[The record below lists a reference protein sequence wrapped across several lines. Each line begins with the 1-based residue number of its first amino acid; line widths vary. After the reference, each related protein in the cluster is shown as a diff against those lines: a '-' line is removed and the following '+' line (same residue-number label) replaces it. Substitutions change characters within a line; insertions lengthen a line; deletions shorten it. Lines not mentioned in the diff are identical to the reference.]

1 MSVSMT
7 VARRVYVPD
16 KGKREKAT
24 LPNGQY
30 VSLGV
35 IAAAVDDDVIMAES
49 AVAAEAAV
57 VAAVV
62 AVAESINS
70 RCIAFRLVVVVLLF
84 ADEHGDDDVADD
96 STSESSSTT
105 ILILAPSSLPSLTC
119 FVRGGVGV
127 AALLP
132 NDPNAY
138 TPSVMTTAAVKM
150 RRIFI
155 TFNIRGESLC
165 RW

>member
-1 MSVSMT
+1 MT

-30 VSLGV
+30 VPLGV
-35 IAAAVDDDVIMAES
+35 AAAVDDDVIMAES

-70 RCIAFRLVVVVLLF
+70 
-84 ADEHGDDDVADD
+84 
-96 STSESSSTT
+96 
-105 ILILAPSSLPSLTC
+105 
-119 FVRGGVGV
+119 
-127 AALLP
+127 
-132 NDPNAY
+132 
-138 TPSVMTTAAVKM
+138 
-150 RRIFI
+150 
-155 TFNIRGESLC
+155 
-165 RW
+165 